1 MVDQSADVA
10 KQVENVVEGTGKL
23 VSPNLMAELAQSGQ
37 KYTPDAVQM
46 ITKNADGKLMW
57 LETGSSSAGL
67 EHIMKHADDL
77 AAKGVDVDNISAFI
91 KNDLLT
97 QNPIKTGSNAK
108 GLYADYIYNDQTF
121 RLAYGTNG
129 YIVSL
134 YPVKQGGYMYKV
146 IKISE
151 GDLDRFI
158 TVENETRNQLEV
170 FDYSASTVPT
180 LEDAFILEEG
190 KQYNL
195 KLELYG
201 DVLAEGQEHKYGRIV
216 KISIVDTEKIGK
228 YEFYIVETDIGTMY
242 IPKNLKSDVVYNG
255 SKRGIFNFTRIDIIQ
270 VDDMIHPEY

>member
-67 EHIMKHADDL
+67 EHIMKHSDDL

-134 YPVKQGGYMYKV
+134 YPVK
-146 IKISE
+146 
-151 GDLDRFI
+151 
-158 TVENETRNQLEV
+158 
-170 FDYSASTVPT
+170 
-180 LEDAFILEEG
+180 
-190 KQYNL
+190 
-195 KLELYG
+195 
-201 DVLAEGQEHKYGRIV
+201 
-216 KISIVDTEKIGK
+216 
-228 YEFYIVETDIGTMY
+228 
-242 IPKNLKSDVVYNG
+242 
-255 SKRGIFNFTRIDIIQ
+255 
-270 VDDMIHPEY
+270 